1 MDSKTYSL
9 DQLANQLGNAAFIN
23 LDKLQLTLENAD
35 SEQKERY
42 KRRANAKL
50 LSLQLSKALV
60 KLGPVQL
67 SKQYDR
73 GTHCSEYVLREND
86 RYRSKYCSNRFCLV
100 CNRIKTADLINGYGP
115 ILNDLPDLQFI
126 TLTIPNVQGA
136 DLKKHIQKMTRNF
149 AKIKDLIRKRGTKIT
164 GIRKLEVTYNDVRR
178 DFHPHFHIALSGKEA
193 AETLVNEW
201 LNHYPSAKRA
211 AQDIKKADSGA
222 IKELFKYF
230 TKITTNNKNS
240 TAVHITALNRIF
252 NEIKGLRVFQ
262 PFGIKKIR
270 KEATQ
275 EEITRLME
283 DRAAIKEHKPFEEPK
298 EPNAVFVWSPE
309 IKNWVQRTGEI
320 LVPDFV
326 PWKKNVYFYKR
337 FNYEPDFWPNG
348 LGKDNLGN
356 KDPNKGFVTVCAEM
370 DAIR

>member
-1 MDSKTYSL
+1 MEFKTFSL

-23 LDKLQLTLENAD
+23 LDKLQLTLENGVF
-35 SEQKERY
+35 EQNEKY

-50 LSLQLSKALV
+50 LSSQLSKALI

-67 SKQYDR
+67 SKQYER
-73 GTHCSEYVLREND
+73 GSHCSEYVLREND
-86 RYRSKYCSNRFCLV
+86 RLTSKYCSNRFCLV

-115 ILNDLPDLQFI
+115 VLNDLPDLQFV
-126 TLTIPNVQGA
+126 TLTIPNVPGLE
-136 DLKKHIQKMTRNF
+136 LKKNIQRMTRNF

-178 DFHPHFHIALSGKEA
+178 DYHPHFHIAISGKEA

-201 LNHYPSAKRA
+201 LSHYPKANRA
-211 AQDIKKADSGA
+211 AQDIQKADSGS

-240 TAVHITALNRIF
+240 TAVHITSLNRIF

-262 PFGIKKIR
+262 PFGIKKIKR
-270 KEATQ
+270 TATE

-283 DRAAIKEHKPFEEPK
+283 EKAAIKEHKPYQEPK

-309 IKNWVQRTGEI
+309 LNNWVQRTGDK

-337 FNYEPDFWPNG
+337 FKYEIDFWPNNPG
-348 LGKDNLGN
+348 QNPLGN
-356 KDPNKGFVTVCAEM
+356 PDTNSGFLTVCADL